1 MEVICCFCCI
11 AFSCT
16 WATIVTYTVTCG
28 FALLISV
35 GFGILRGGLARQT
48 KCGCSAVTLTNYDDK
63 HSQTVHAVLAIF
75 LLATSDLQIS
85 GGWRVQVYIPALAG
99 CSLERDFVERK
110 SFANYCVV

>member
-1 MEVICCFCCI
+1 MGYHCYLYRNMWFCSTNFC
-11 AFSCT
+11 
-16 WATIVTYTVTCG
+16 
-28 FALLISV
+28 